1 MSNHK
6 RDPIFGKI
14 VELAQGELITAVDR
28 SNIGLWLWDIDND
41 IVETSQG
48 MLRLT
53 GFDNLPGETRGE
65 VLTWLLHPDDIER
78 TRDATR
84 RLFDSG
90 ESYETL
96 CRMRHVSGRYSWA
109 LTNGTLVHDEIGKP
123 THMIGVVRVLDDL
136 ERVKK
141 DLFQSEEIA
150 RLGNWSVDI
159 GTGEIV
165 WSQGAYTQLGFEPFS
180 FVPTLDFARSLY
192 PPEDRHRIE
201 QVIEHALET
210 KEPFEYQTTILRD
223 GQPEKHFRVRGAV
236 EIGTSGEAVAYY
248 GTLQDIT
255 DEIERDNQIRQVQK
269 LESIGKL
276 TGGVAHDFNNLLAVI
291 LGNLE
296 LLQEK
301 HANID
306 GDEFIEAAIQATLRG
321 AGLTRNMLSFAR
333 RAELEPTRQDI
344 NSVVRHT
351 KNWIART
358 LPEDILIET
367 SLLAGL
373 WPTEVDQ
380 NSLENAMLNLILNA
394 RDAMPDGGNLT
405 IETANMR
412 IEDEYIQTRHE
423 DIAPG
428 RYVMLAVS
436 DTGQGIPHDNL
447 ASVFEPFFTTK
458 QAGKGSGMGL
468 SMVQGFVKQSGG
480 SVQVYSEP
488 GVGTTFKLYFKASDA
503 PLSHSKPE
511 FKAERVAATD
521 NGKTRILL
529 VEDEPEVLSILQ
541 AILRSAGFYVKSATS
556 GDEALQVF
564 LRDSNF
570 DLLMTDIVM
579 PGSLKGTALA
589 TELRS
594 LKEELPVV
602 FLSGYASE
610 ATVHGN
616 GLRPEDIRLMKPVS
630 RNDLLRSVDKA
641 LMIIDK

>member
-1 MSNHK
+1 M
-6 RDPIFGKI
+6 P
-14 VELAQGELITAVDR
+14 A
-28 SNIGLWLWDIDND
+28 
-41 IVETSQG
+41 
-48 MLRLT
+48 
-53 GFDNLPGETRGE
+53 
-65 VLTWLLHPDDIER
+65 
-78 TRDATR
+78 
-84 RLFDSG
+84 
-90 ESYETL
+90 
-96 CRMRHVSGRYSWA
+96 
-109 LTNGTLVHDEIGKP
+109 
-123 THMIGVVRVLDDL
+123 
-136 ERVKK
+136 
-141 DLFQSEEIA
+141 
-150 RLGNWSVDI
+150 
-159 GTGEIV
+159 
-165 WSQGAYTQLGFEPFS
+165 
-180 FVPTLDFARSLY
+180 
-192 PPEDRHRIE
+192 
-201 QVIEHALET
+201 
-210 KEPFEYQTTILRD
+210 
-223 GQPEKHFRVRGAV
+223 
-236 EIGTSGEAVAYY
+236 
-248 GTLQDIT
+248 
-255 DEIERDNQIRQVQK
+255 
-269 LESIGKL
+269 
-276 TGGVAHDFNNLLAVI
+276 GGI
-291 LGNLE
+291 
-296 LLQEK
+296 
-301 HANID
+301 
-306 GDEFIEAAIQATLRG
+306 
-321 AGLTRNMLSFAR
+321 
-333 RAELEPTRQDI
+333 
-344 NSVVRHT
+344 
-351 KNWIART
+351 
-358 LPEDILIET
+358 
-367 SLLAGL
+367 
-373 WPTEVDQ
+373 
-380 NSLENAMLNLILNA
+380 
-394 RDAMPDGGNLT
+394 LT

-423 DIAPG
+423 NIAPG

-458 QAGKGSGMGL
+458 QAGEGSGMGL

-503 PLSHSKPE
+503 PLSHPKLE

-529 VEDEPEVLSILQ
+529 VEDEPEVLSSLQ

-589 TELRS
+589 TELRC